1 MLILGQV
8 DMFLIIS
15 PFDDTWAIK
24 NLFSRDLH
32 IYLIICMKKKMHNSY
47 F

>member
-8 DMFLIIS
+8 DKTLIIS
-15 PFDDTWAIK
+15 PFVDIWTIK
-24 NLFSRDLH
+24 NLFSHDLH
-32 IYLIICMKKKMHNSY
+32 VYLIICMKQIHNLY